1 MNRLRF
7 FLLCAVL
14 FMAADAS
21 AQQTIQGAAAHD
33 ATLVGR
39 PILIGCASSAAAP
52 TSVSA
57 DTEAVRLWCLR
68 NGAAA
73 VVITA
78 GGALISGD
86 AANGVDVDV
95 TRLPALVAGDA
106 DVGNVDLELAGT
118 AVSATNPVAVRFSDG
133 SAFVTP
139 DTQMGHNVAVT
150 RASTTGGAL
159 ICTADADGD
168 NTDVTTERGV
178 LLNCDLDG
186 SLYVKVLTT
195 ALPTGAATAA
205 KQSADPCTTGTK
217 LFIAISQ
224 TTDTQLLAGTAS
236 NRTYVCGFM
245 VTQAAA
251 STQTF
256 ALVSGTGTVC
266 GTSVGPLIGGTT
278 ACSCRSTSAG
288 RTRPSRSRTPM
299 PTTCACCRADPID
312 SLG

>member
-73 VVITA
+73 V
-78 GGALISGD
+78 
-86 AANGVDVDV
+86 DV
-95 TRLPALVAGDA
+95 TRLPSLVAGDA

-278 ACSCRSTSAG
+278 AATGMQLPFNIGGANATIAKSDTD
-288 RTRPSRSRTPM
+288 
-299 PTTCACCRADPID
+299 ADNVCLLQSGSDRLSGVI
-312 SLG
+312 SYVVAAN